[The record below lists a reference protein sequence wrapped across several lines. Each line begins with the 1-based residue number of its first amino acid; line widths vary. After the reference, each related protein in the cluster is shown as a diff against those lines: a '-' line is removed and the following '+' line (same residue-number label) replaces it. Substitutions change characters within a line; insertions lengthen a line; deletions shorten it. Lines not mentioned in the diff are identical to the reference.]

1 MVEEIASVEIQ
12 MLSYVNAPDL
22 LLFVEKLLL
31 AMKLL
36 TNLLRSMLLL
46 LIIQVTSLIQLR
58 V

>member
-36 TNLLRSMLLL
+36 TNLLSSMLLL
-46 LIIQVTSLIQLR
+46 LIIQLTNLIQLTE
-58 V
+58 